1 MAIDFERE
9 CFFIAPIG
17 KEGSPIRSR
26 SDGVRDLIVKEAAN
40 TYDLE
45 TRRADDVDEPGQITG
60 QIIQHC
66 LKARMCVA
74 DLTGGNPNV
83 YYELSVRDGAQL
95 PVVLI
100 AEVDTD
106 LPFDVSQSRVIF
118 FDHGDFGSGVRA
130 REEVKDQIG
139 VALERLEEGVPAD
152 NPISNGMRLAKM
164 HDPAGSDEWQAL
176 LFDRLERLSR
186 MTSNIDSRL
195 RRSERGETIRRE
207 IRRNRLAHG
216 QALDKPGASA
226 LSLYFDENLRR
237 KAEEEGAEL
246 RKEAEEA
253 GLSPGAYMD
262 DEIIEAEEPDAPKE
276 SQEDD

>member
-17 KEGSPIRSR
+17 KEGSAIRSR

-40 TYDLE
+40 AHDLE
-45 TRRADDVDEPGQITG
+45 TRRADDVDEPGQITA

-66 LKARMCVA
+66 LKARICVA

-186 MTSNIDSRL
+186 MTSNIDLRL
-195 RRSERGETIRRE
+195 RRSERGELIRKE
-207 IRRNRLAHG
+207 VRRNRLAHG
-216 QALDKPGASA
+216 QAIDMPGG
-226 LSLYFDENLRR
+226 SLYFDELRR

-262 DEIIEAEEPDAPKE
+262 DEIIEAEDSDAPN
-276 SQEDD
+276 EDD

>member
-17 KEGSPIRSR
+17 KEGSAIRRR
-26 SDGVRDLIVKEAAN
+26 SDGVRELIVKGAAN
-40 TYDLE
+40 SHDLE

-118 FDHGDFGSGVRA
+118 FDHGDFASGVRA
-130 REEVKDQIG
+130 REEVRDQIG

-152 NPISNGMRLAKM
+152 NPISNGMRLAKL
-164 HDPAGSDEWQAL
+164 HDPAGSDQWQAL

-186 MTSNIDSRL
+186 MTSDIDSRL
-195 RRSERGETIRRE
+195 RQSERGEEICRE
-207 IRRNRLAHG
+207 VRRNQLAHG
-216 QALDKPGASA
+216 QAIDKPGVAPWFF
-226 LSLYFDENLRR
+226 YFDENLRR
-237 KAEEEGAEL
+237 KAAEEGVEL

-262 DEIIEAEEPDAPKE
+262 DEIIEADETKE
-276 SQEDD
+276 SKESEQGS